1 MSIARPGAG
10 DARAHGGRC
19 PRPGCHL
26 GRATRYSRGMTLP
39 QSFFVAGSDAGTWT
53 STELTRGPWSP
64 EHQHGGPPAA
74 LLARAL
80 ERDLAALEPAARIV
94 RMTVE
99 ILRPIPIAALA
110 IEVERVRTG
119 RQVQELGGRI
129 LVEGREVCRASAL
142 CIRTTELDF
151 APPAGAAPVPPE
163 QSAPFEF
170 PFFTEAVGYHRGMEV
185 RFARGTWGSG
195 AVTAW
200 MRMRAPLVPG
210 EEPSPLQRVMIAADS
225 GNGVSAVLDVQR
237 YTFVNPDLTVYLH
250 RPPVGEWV
258 CLDAS
263 TTPQPSGIGL
273 AESALHDVEGPI
285 GRSLQSLVVA
295 RR

>member
-1 MSIARPGAG
+1 
-10 DARAHGGRC
+10 
-19 PRPGCHL
+19 
-26 GRATRYSRGMTLP
+26 MTLP

-53 STELTRGPWSP
+53 STALTRGPWSP

-80 ERDLAALEPAARIV
+80 ERELAGIEPAARIV

-99 ILRPIPIAALA
+99 IVRPIPIAVLG
-110 IEVERVRTG
+110 IEVLRVRTG

-129 LVEGREVCRASAL
+129 LVDGREVLRATAL
-142 CIRTTELDF
+142 CIRSTELDLS
-151 APPAGAAPVPPE
+151 PPAGTAPAPPE

-170 PFFTEAVGYHRGMEV
+170 PFFREAVGYHRGMEV
-185 RFARGTWGSG
+185 RFASGAWGSG
-195 AVTAW
+195 AVMAW
-200 MRMRAPLVPG
+200 MRMRMPLVPG

-225 GNGVSAVLDVQR
+225 GNGVSAMLDTER

-258 CLDAS
+258 CLDAR

-273 AESALHDVEGPI
+273 AESALYDVEGPI